1 MCRDWMRV
9 EKEDVGHFEVPLV
22 HFFLNVLVQLV
33 QLALQLLPPLLRR
46 QVAEVFWSGALS
58 DTTGRRG
65 GGGEQTVKD
74 SALTTSELK

>member
-1 MCRDWMRV
+1 MCRDWTRV
-9 EKEDVGHFEVPLV
+9 NFDQVPLV

-65 GGGEQTVKD
+65 WGGWGRVGR
-74 SALTTSELK
+74 

>member
-9 EKEDVGHFEVPLV
+9 NFEVPLV

-65 GGGEQTVKD
+65 GVGGGTDGKRQRVNDKRTQVT
-74 SALTTSELK
+74 AGF

>member
-1 MCRDWMRV
+1 MFVFCF
-9 EKEDVGHFEVPLV
+9 FEIPLV

-58 DTTGRRG
+58 DTTGRGGMG
-65 GGGEQTVKD
+65 GGGGVVDDKKT
-74 SALTTSELK
+74 AR